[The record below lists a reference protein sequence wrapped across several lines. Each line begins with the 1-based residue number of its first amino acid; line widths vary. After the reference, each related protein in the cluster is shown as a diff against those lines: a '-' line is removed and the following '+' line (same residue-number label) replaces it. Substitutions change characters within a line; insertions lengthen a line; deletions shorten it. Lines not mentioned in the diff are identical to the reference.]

1 MSAILEQDVVAFE
14 THRRALTGFAYR
26 MLGSR
31 AEAED
36 VVQDAYLRWHTADH
50 AAINEPRRYLGT
62 VVTRL
67 CLDIMKSAKARRETY
82 VGQWL
87 PQPLVDESFGDDT
100 AGDLAHV
107 ISIALMLVLERLSP
121 LERAHFHRVDAG
133 AGTPLATRA
142 RKLPATRRVRCR
154 LRRSE
159 PHALGRGEAACRQL
173 AARAREH
180 IEAGRPRFAASR
192 GEGHRLAAAFHRAAA
207 SGDLQALRQILAE
220 DVVLYTD
227 GGGKRAAD
235 LNPIYGADKV
245 LRFLAGV
252 ARKGASFNTM
262 QVRAATTN
270 SLAGL
275 VLREE
280 DGSID
285 TMTFEHS
292 NGCIV
297 AIYVTRNPDKLRY
310 VRF

>member
-1 MSAILEQDVVAFE
+1 MSAILDQEVAAFE
-14 THRRALTGFAYR
+14 THRRALMGLAYR

-36 VVQDAYLRWHTADH
+36 VVQDAYLRWHTTDH

-67 CLDIMKSAKARRETY
+67 CLDRMKSAQARREIY

-87 PQPLVDESFGDDT
+87 PEPVVDEAFDDDT
-100 AGDLAHV
+100 AGDLAHD
-107 ISIALMLVLERLSP
+107 ISVALMLVLERLSP
-121 LERAHFHRVDAG
+121 LERASFLLHDVFGVDFAEVSR
-133 AGTPLATRA
+133 T
-142 RKLPATRRVRCR
+142 
-154 LRRSE
+154 
-159 PHALGRGEAACRQL
+159 LGRGEAACRQL

-192 GEGHRLAAAFHRAAA
+192 EEGHRLAAAFYRAAA

-227 GGGKRAAD
+227 GGGKRVAA
-235 LNPIYGADKV
+235 LNPIYSADKV
-245 LRFLAGV
+245 LRFLDGV
-252 ARKGASFNTM
+252 ARKGASFNTT
-262 QVRAATTN
+262 QVRAAIVN
-270 SLAGL
+270 GLAGF

-285 TMTFEHS
+285 TMAFEHCD
-292 NGCIV
+292 GRIA
-297 AIYVTRNPDKLRY
+297 AIYVTRNPDKLHH